1 MTSLYDSHVES
12 IWQGVVPFK
21 GFNLFQMRLIL
32 LHPIILRGQQN
43 YMTTPYDSH
52 MESNWQG
59 VVTIKGFNLFY
70 IGCIGPQPI
79 ILQDQGNI

>member
-1 MTSLYDSHVES
+1 MARGGALQWLQPISD
-12 IWQGVVPFK
+12 VPYTAPPYNSEDPTK
-21 GFNLFQMRLIL
+21 
-32 LHPIILRGQQN
+32 

-52 MESNWQG
+52 VESIWQG

-79 ILQDQGNI
+79 ILQGQ